1 MRCVRPSDIFRQKST
16 SRAKEPVGNYSYRT
30 RSRSVRN
37 PSRCFAK
44 RYSFGQSVGTSC
56 KTTLLPSYTTCFF
69 SSIEVHV
76 VAWLAQREDSRW
88 EFQDGTL
95 GGGGGGGF
103 WAPQLTQNILANT
116 AISYKKSPII
126 LTRQS
131 AESKSDVIPQ
141 PLLSRSNLEQ
151 ITRK

>member
-1 MRCVRPSDIFRQKST
+1 MRCVRLSDIFRQKST

-56 KTTLLPSYTTCFF
+56 KTTLLPSYTKCFF

-76 VAWLAQREDSRW
+76 VAWLAQREDSRG

-95 GGGGGGGF
+95 GGGGGGVLSTPTNSKNFGKYCSIIRKIDNYF
-103 WAPQLTQNILANT
+103 NASIGRVETGCDTATTTQ
-116 AISYKKSPII
+116 
-126 LTRQS
+126 
-131 AESKSDVIPQ
+131 
-141 PLLSRSNLEQ
+141 
-151 ITRK
+151 